1 MSLPG
6 AKEQLWHVDGEHL
19 YTSEPDLACYGSTD
33 QVDHPHLSHCRHH
46 RHCHRNDALTLPDI
60 PGQIFQRQHRNP
72 TRTLP
77 QCLCPLGWCW
87 GKYYFK
93 KVRPEDHGMLRQI
106 TNLRGIASY
115 VDSWRLE
122 EEESMMIESRKQCWL
137 RTWCCLPFHSTEKIT
152 SQTLML

>member
-33 QVDHPHLSHCRHH
+33 QVDHPHLSHC
-46 RHCHRNDALTLPDI
+46 HRNDALTLPDI

-87 GKYYFK
+87 GKDYFK
-93 KVRPEDHGMLRQI
+93 
-106 TNLRGIASY
+106 
-115 VDSWRLE
+115 
-122 EEESMMIESRKQCWL
+122 
-137 RTWCCLPFHSTEKIT
+137 
-152 SQTLML
+152 